1 VGDAVLLGLSSLF
14 AVSHEEISNSHVR
27 HARTAWDESAN
38 GLHRRVLQGLQGWT
52 GTRWEQLKLQKLLI
66 MLSSMTL
73 ELNLVAQD
81 MKRETH
87 YDLCCATH
95 ADPQTNMWS
104 VCVAVS
110 STAED
115 VADNWGAS
123 KMLHRLCEI
132 RKLRSSNSA
141 VSEPA
146 DLFYDILD
154 HQLIGVG

>member
-1 VGDAVLLGLSSLF
+1 MAC
-14 AVSHEEISNSHVR
+14 R
-27 HARTAWDESAN
+27 YARTAWDESAN
-38 GLHRRVLQGLQGWT
+38 GLHRKVLQGPQGWT
-52 GTRWEQLKLQKLLI
+52 GTLWDQLNLQKFLI
-66 MLSSMTL
+66 MMSSMTL
-73 ELNLVAQD
+73 ELNLVAQE

-95 ADPQTNMWS
+95 ADPQTNMQS
-104 VCVAVS
+104 TCVAVS

-123 KMLHRLCEI
+123 KMVHRLCKI

-141 VSEPA
+141 VSESA
-146 DLFYDILD
+146 DPFYDVLD